1 MNLFVDVRSR
11 GPDRYPDNSLAV
23 NPWQNF
29 VCYEQQVIAR
39 LAELGRP
46 YLVEPD
52 AGDDGTL
59 RNYQQFSL
67 YNDFGQRDLF
77 MPWSAAFPYW
87 PAPTAPT
94 RRCGFCSDTSYMARW
109 DWPIPPCGPPAPTSR
124 TRLVRE

>member
-1 MNLFVDVRSR
+1 MWTCGR
-11 GPDRYPDNSLAV
+11 GPDRYPDDSLAV

-29 VCYEQQVIAR
+29 VCYEQQVMAR

-46 YLVEPD
+46 YFVEPD

-77 MPWSAAFPYW
+77 MPWSAAFPLL
-87 PAPTAPT
+87 AGADGAETAM
-94 RRCGFCSDTSYMARW
+94 RFLLRHKLH
-109 DWPIPPCGPPAPTSR
+109 GPLGLADSALWATGASEPHAISAQ
-124 TRLVRE
+124 E